1 MVRTAFVVFAL
12 LLASSA
18 PVLAAPPVEALV
30 SIPPVGEE
38 AEAEVGMTM
47 VSAVRVQQIP
57 AIRTVASYEAKGVF
71 VPAGPL
77 SYSGHD
83 ANGTYY
89 LAPGRRK
96 MGGFLGGFQ
105 VSTGIYV
112 YDDGRP
118 SEVFW
123 YDSFGSPVRYK
134 AAGIAFSKLP
144 PKPAPSAAS
153 FKRELVYSGV
163 SGGVVRIAYREF
175 SRDMARPAFTQELTY
190 DLADGDEI
198 GFRGARFRVL
208 KATNV
213 SIRYVVIKPLAGE

>member
-1 MVRTAFVVFAL
+1 MVRTAVVAFAL
-12 LLASSA
+12 ALGAA
-18 PVLAAPPVEALV
+18 PALAAPPKETLVAL
-30 SIPPVGEE
+30 PPVGQE
-38 AEAEVGMTM
+38 AEAEVGTTM
-47 VSAVRVQQIP
+47 VSTARVKQLP
-57 AIRTVASYEAKGVF
+57 AISTVVEYEAKGVT
-71 VPAGPL
+71 VPAGRL
-77 SYSGHD
+77 SYAGHD
-83 ANGTYY
+83 ASGTYY

-96 MGGFLGGFQ
+96 MKGFLGGFD

-123 YDSFGSPVRYK
+123 YDVYGSPVRYK
-134 AAGIAFSKLP
+134 AAGIVFSQEAP
-144 PKPAPSAAS
+144 TPATGEVK

-163 SGGVVRIAYREF
+163 SGGVVRLSYREF
-175 SRDMARPAFTQELTY
+175 SGDLARPAFTQELTY

-213 SIRYVVIKPLAGE
+213 AIRYVVVKPLQGE